1 MNFWKKLVVS
11 TTVGIGLLSFIGCR
25 GNVNKPLNQ
34 GETGTASTEYV
45 CEGIKEELV
54 DRVFRYCIE
63 NEAALD
69 LLDNAERIVE
79 NSRSADGGRTIT
91 KLTEYER
98 VQLIYNPADVD
109 SDGNISYDEARIF
122 FENIRDDA
130 LGRKKKLLNPE
141 SR

>member
-11 TTVGIGLLSFIGCR
+11 TTVGIGLLSLIGCR
-25 GNVNKPLNQ
+25 GNINKPSNQ
-34 GETGTASTEYV
+34 GEAGAASTEYV

-79 NSRSADGGRTIT
+79 NSRSTDGGRTIT
-91 KLTEYER
+91 RLTEYEG
-98 VQLIYNPADVD
+98 VQLIYNPADVG
-109 SDGNISYDEARIF
+109 SDGNISYNEARIF
-122 FENIRDDA
+122 FENIRDNA
-130 LGRKKKLLNPE
+130 LGRKKKLLNSE
-141 SR
+141 NR